1 MSYSPTEADQKI
13 ANDLF
18 ALTEKMDRKQ
28 AETIFA
34 VFAASSAE
42 NVAAARNLIAEYRK

>member
-1 MSYSPTEADQKI
+1 MSYSPTKADQKI

-34 VFAASSAE
+34 LLTTSSAE

>member
-1 MSYSPTEADQKI
+1 MSYSPTKADQKI

-42 NVAAARNLIAEYRK
+42 NVAAARNLIAEYQK

>member
-34 VFAASSAE
+34 MFATSSAE
-42 NVAAARNLIAEYRK
+42 NVAAAHNLIAEYRK